1 MKYSFGSF
9 PQHLETEAV
18 LQTVKSTGLGFAVDS
33 DCLASA
39 LGWGPFVLGAMNIMK
54 ESDLALNL
62 QHTHTSMLNWGSTVY
77 PYYGTYTLISS
88 ILSPLTL
95 FVNATETDWVVFPVF
110 RYHII
115 SGLNV
120 LKIDP
125 LKSVFWAKWHH
136 GHTGDF
142 ILISENFIWNLL
154 VNNTMTEKKKKK
166 KNKQN
171 PDAITGLTRTAWL
184 DCLPQQEL
192 SGGSLS
198 V

>member
-1 MKYSFGSF
+1 MWKHTGMTRFQQFHIDTKVWDHMIFHHEILFWIF
-9 PQHLETEAV
+9 PQHLETEAI
-18 LQTVKSTGLGFAVDS
+18 LQTVHSTGLGFAVDS

-115 SGLNV
+115 SGL
-120 LKIDP
+120 KTCSRSI
-125 LKSVFWAKWHH
+125 
-136 GHTGDF
+136 
-142 ILISENFIWNLL
+142 
-154 VNNTMTEKKKKK
+154 
-166 KNKQN
+166 
-171 PDAITGLTRTAWL
+171 R
-184 DCLPQQEL
+184 
-192 SGGSLS
+192 
-198 V
+198 